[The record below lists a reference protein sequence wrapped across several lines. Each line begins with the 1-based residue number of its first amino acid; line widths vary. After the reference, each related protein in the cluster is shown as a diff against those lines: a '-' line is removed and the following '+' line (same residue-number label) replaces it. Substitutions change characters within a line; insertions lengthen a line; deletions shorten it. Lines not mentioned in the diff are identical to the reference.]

1 MKDLPIEIFD
11 LLETSSFEELS
22 NEQRQFVLIWMN
34 EQEYRM
40 YQMVTAE
47 SKQLDYSVP
56 EAAPLIIPTPAIPV
70 WKKPIPIWQAMLGI
84 AATILIFF
92 FIPQQK
98 SESMESVPETYP
110 VAQVIHDTIVKQ
122 LPADTIFT
130 VATRWVIDTVYIS
143 SALVQD
149 LPQRILDAPKN
160 LYIPWGDAVAETAST
175 SLKDEK
181 NKISIPEAIRV
192 RF

>member
-1 MKDLPIEIFD
+1 
-11 LLETSSFEELS
+11 
-22 NEQRQFVLIWMN
+22 
-34 EQEYRM
+34 M